1 MTRPAESAEVR
12 EALAR
17 ALRLDLI
24 GPWAGHALADERL
37 RGWER
42 PSNWYLTGFLVP
54 RGAPVEQR
62 DDADVDDESEVAER
76 AGLGDDSTED
86 RRAAKKGF
94 FPSSMGLSFLL
105 SEGVDALEVL
115 VRWGDYRRVEAES
128 GDPTL
133 DRAEQDGEAGAG
145 RDQRETPTDQRA
157 GESESGDGAGGEGRD
172 DEQAHTGLDGTGQSQ
187 VRSWWQ
193 RTPREE
199 SVRVTLPATPGDPR
213 PHPVPNSSG
222 LTLHA
227 VARPVDAASFAGR
240 IATGTRSVS
249 LFLVND
255 RNPSSDRERDE
266 AFAFQAEIEVRSTI
280 PFVPRPDPR
289 EVSGDD
295 WDERVA
301 DLHYAHSPEFAAG
314 HGVSADWE
322 LVDGACPGCYAPPG
336 HPPPRSRRRRHS
348 IHRGQCSTCRRSALS
363 PPAPRSRRRC
373 PHSWQGI
380 GHGSTTSMRVSAA

>member
-1 MTRPAESAEVR
+1 MTRPTESAEVR
-12 EALAR
+12 ERIAR

-62 DDADVDDESEVAER
+62 GDADVDDEPEVAER

-94 FPSSMGLSFLL
+94 FPSSMGLSFLV

-128 GDPTL
+128 GDPNR
-133 DRAEQDGEAGAG
+133 DRTEQGGEAEAE
-145 RDQRETPTDQRA
+145 RDQRETPANQRA
-157 GESESGDGAGGEGRD
+157 GGSESGDGTDGEVRGD
-172 DEQAHTGLDGTGQSQ
+172 DKAETSVDGTSRSQ

-193 RTPREE
+193 RTPRTEP
-199 SVRVTLPATPGDPR
+199 VRVVLPRTAGGPR
-213 PHPVPNSSG
+213 PQPVPNSGG
-222 LTLHA
+222 LVLHA

-240 IATGTRSVS
+240 IAPGTRSVS

-255 RNPSSDRERDE
+255 PHRIVGPRAGRGVRLSGRNRG
-266 AFAFQAEIEVRSTI
+266 AKLSTI
-280 PFVPRPDPR
+280 RPASR
-289 EVSGDD
+289 
-295 WDERVA
+295 
-301 DLHYAHSPEFAAG
+301 
-314 HGVSADWE
+314 
-322 LVDGACPGCYAPPG
+322 PP
-336 HPPPRSRRRRHS
+336 
-348 IHRGQCSTCRRSALS
+348 
-363 PPAPRSRRRC
+363 
-373 PHSWQGI
+373 
-380 GHGSTTSMRVSAA
+380 